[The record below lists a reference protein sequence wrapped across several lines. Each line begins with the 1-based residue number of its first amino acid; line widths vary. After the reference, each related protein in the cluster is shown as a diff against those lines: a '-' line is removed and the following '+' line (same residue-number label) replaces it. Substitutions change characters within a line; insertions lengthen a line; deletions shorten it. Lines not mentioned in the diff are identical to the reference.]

1 MCRLSLPFWVAVT
14 TFTLLSTA
22 RASTSGLSK
31 QITTSATCKTI
42 AVKDCEPAS
51 CAATIVSA
59 LTACNN
65 TGGGTVYLAAGTFR
79 FADAGAGVH
88 SVFDLQA
95 MNNVRLSGAPLRSDG
110 APTTTLQVDGRH
122 AFFSLG
128 QCANVSLANLAFALT
143 RVPVTLG
150 TVVDVA
156 ANNFTVEVSSDELFP
171 FPVSGGAASAAAN
184 DQWMYSIAA
193 LSGFDLSTWR
203 MAENGVDLYKPL
215 PLMVQLPAARNAK
228 NMTNEKN
235 TTVTVLG
242 AGKATDTRIQVG
254 GSFIL
259 RHTTYSWD
267 GINIQASNGIE
278 LENVLMRSV
287 AGMGLFASDTRD
299 IRLSNVQ
306 IRRDAG
312 VPQSATADATHF
324 NACNGNIVLDTCYF
338 EGQGDDGIN
347 VHGVFHDVRE
357 ILSSGTPQQPVLKLG
372 SRPAGGVSPLHEGE
386 LYEFRNRSTWEV
398 LGSATLVSAQ
408 PAASDNT
415 QTAMFDFG
423 TSSPFAIDAFALVMN
438 EARVPDSVHVFNSY
452 FGNNRARGSLFKVS
466 NVLVENSVYDHPMGH
481 CVQAFPDGCYWFESG
496 GFGNWTLRNNT
507 FSGCNAVVV
516 PGDADVFVA
525 ACAPDWDAK
534 TGLPLPQG
542 NPVVSAVTVCLAT
555 LSD

>member
-1 MCRLSLPFWVAVT
+1 M
-14 TFTLLSTA
+14 
-22 RASTSGLSK
+22 
-31 QITTSATCKTI
+31 
-42 AVKDCEPAS
+42 
-51 CAATIVSA
+51 
-59 LTACNN
+59 
-65 TGGGTVYLAAGTFR
+65 YLAAGTFR

-312 VPQSATADATHF
+312 LS
-324 NACNGNIVLDTCYF
+324 NALTCMCLCLHANSDCF
-338 EGQGDDGIN
+338 TPR
-347 VHGVFHDVRE
+347 HGSVCLLRRAAVRD
-357 ILSSGTPQQPVLKLG
+357 
-372 SRPAGGVSPLHEGE
+372 R
-386 LYEFRNRSTWEV
+386 RR
-398 LGSATLVSAQ
+398 
-408 PAASDNT
+408 
-415 QTAMFDFG
+415 
-423 TSSPFAIDAFALVMN
+423 DAFQRVQWKHCLRHLLLRRTRGRVRACLPVIALVYVA
-438 EARVPDSVHVFNSY
+438 EFKLQLLSFALREV
-452 FGNNRARGSLFKVS
+452 GSTCTAS
-466 NVLVENSVYDHPMGH
+466 SMM
-481 CVQAFPDGCYWFESG
+481 S
-496 GFGNWTLRNNT
+496 
-507 FSGCNAVVV
+507 
-516 PGDADVFVA
+516 
-525 ACAPDWDAK
+525 AK
-534 TGLPLPQG
+534 F
-542 NPVVSAVTVCLAT
+542 
-555 LSD
+555 